1 MTLPSRRLALWGLI
15 TLLPPAAS
23 AQPVPLTLADA
34 TARAIERLPEV
45 AIQRDAITIAA
56 QGETRAEAAYDSV
69 LRIDSRV
76 RTRTDPTN
84 TLFVG
89 APEGALA
96 PRTNSLQG
104 SVAWSRLFESGA
116 TVTGT
121 ASTSL
126 EKTNGLFF
134 LLTPAYFTAVGVEL
148 RQPLMAGRRI
158 DPQRRALKVSALDV
172 SRSRAALQHLVAE
185 TVAAVERAYW
195 AVQATSEDVR
205 IRERSMALAE
215 AQRDDT
221 SVRIQAG
228 IAADAEL
235 AAPIWCARTTR
246 PGAPTSRCGSWWQAP
261 PTPPPG
267 RWPSTSSTNRPP
279 RLQWNLSMHS

>member
-1 MTLPSRRLALWGLI
+1 MTRTARRLALCGLVA
-15 TLLPPAAS
+15 LLPAAAF

-34 TARAIERLPEV
+34 TARALERLPEV

-76 RTRTDPTN
+76 RTRTDPIN

-96 PRTNSLQG
+96 PRTNSVQG

-126 EKTNGLFF
+126 ETHQWP
-134 LLTPAYFTAVGVEL
+134 LLPAHARLLHGCRRGSAATA
-148 RQPLMAGRRI
+148 AGRPATWI
-158 DPQRRALKVSALDV
+158 
-172 SRSRAALQHLVAE
+172 RS
-185 TVAAVERAYW
+185 
-195 AVQATSEDVR
+195 
-205 IRERSMALAE
+205 
-215 AQRDDT
+215 
-221 SVRIQAG
+221 G
-228 IAADAEL
+228 
-235 AAPIWCARTTR
+235 AR
-246 PGAPTSRCGSWWQAP
+246 
-261 PTPPPG
+261 
-267 RWPSTSSTNRPP
+267 
-279 RLQWNLSMHS
+279 